1 MNKTYVP
8 HTKEEKLAEFER
20 LLEIM
25 KRLRAECPWDREQTF
40 ESIRSNTVE
49 ETYELSDAIL
59 NKDMQEIKKELGDL
73 LLHIV
78 FYSEMGSETG
88 DFDIYDVCKTINEKL
103 IFRHP
108 HVFGKEDV
116 NGNTSKVLE
125 NWESLKLK
133 EKGGNKTVLGGVPAS
148 LPTLIKAY
156 RIQEKAASVG
166 FDWEY
171 REQVWDKA
179 KEEIAEFQAEV
190 SQMDSSKMEAEFGD
204 VLFSMVNAAR
214 LYDINPDTALE
225 RTNKKFIE
233 RFNYLETETIAKG
246 KSLKEMTLAEMDE
259 IWEKAKNQTDSISD
273 VLEKINQAKHR

>member
-1 MNKTYVP
+1 MNENYKP
-8 HTKEEKLAEFER
+8 HSNEDKLAEFER

-59 NKDMQEIKKELGDL
+59 AQDMQEIKKELGDL

-108 HVFGKEDV
+108 HVFGEVNV
-116 NGNTSKVLE
+116 NGDTAKVLE
-125 NWESLKLK
+125 KWENLKLK
-133 EKGGNKTVLGGVPAS
+133 EKDGNKTVLGGVPAS
-148 LPTLIKAY
+148 LPTMIKAY

-171 REQVWDKA
+171 REQVWNKV
-179 KEEIAEFQAEV
+179 KEEIAEFQAEADK
-190 SQMDSSKMEAEFGD
+190 MDSDKMEAELGD
-204 VLFSMVNAAR
+204 VFFSLVNAAR

-233 RFNYLETETIAKG
+233 RFNFLEAETITKG
-246 KSLKEMTLAEMDE
+246 RNLKEMTLAEMDE
-259 IWEKAKNQTDSISD
+259 IWERAKNE
-273 VLEKINQAKHR
+273 V

>member
-1 MNKTYVP
+1 MNENYKP
-8 HTKEEKLAEFER
+8 HTNEEKLAEFER
-20 LLEIM
+20 LLDIM
-25 KRLRAECPWDREQTF
+25 KRLRVECPWDREQTF

-59 NKDMQEIKKELGDL
+59 SRDMQEIKKELGDL

-108 HVFGKEDV
+108 HVFGEVNV
-116 NGNTSKVLE
+116 NGDTAKVLE
-125 NWESLKLK
+125 NWENLKLK
-133 EKGGNKTVLGGVPAS
+133 EKDGNKTVLGGVPAS

-179 KEEIAEFQAEV
+179 KEEIAEFQAEADK
-190 SQMDSSKMEAEFGD
+190 MDSEKMEAEFGD

-225 RTNKKFIE
+225 RTNKKFIQ
-233 RFNYLETETIAKG
+233 RFNFLEAETISKG
-246 KSLKEMTLAEMDE
+246 KDLKKMTLAEMDK
-259 IWEKAKNQTDSISD
+259 IWERAKKD
-273 VLEKINQAKHR
+273 V

>member
-1 MNKTYVP
+1 MNKTYKP
-8 HTKEEKLAEFER
+8 HTNEEKLAEFER
-20 LLEIM
+20 LLGIM

-59 NKDMQEIKKELGDL
+59 AKDMQEIKKELGDL

-78 FYSEMGSETG
+78 FYSEMGSETE

-108 HVFGKEDV
+108 HVFGEVDV
-116 NGNTSKVLE
+116 NGDTNKVLE

-179 KEEIAEFQAEV
+179 KEELAEFQAEADK
-190 SQMDSSKMEAEFGD
+190 MDSDKMEAEFGD

-225 RTNKKFIE
+225 RTNKKFIQ
-233 RFNYLETETIAKG
+233 RFNYLEAETIAKG
-246 KSLKEMTLAEMDE
+246 KNLKEMTLAEMDV
-259 IWEKAKNQTDSISD
+259 IWEKAKKEDF
-273 VLEKINQAKHR
+273 

>member
-1 MNKTYVP
+1 MNENYKP
-8 HTKEEKLAEFER
+8 HSNEDKLAEFER

-59 NKDMQEIKKELGDL
+59 AQDMQEIKKELGDL

-88 DFDIYDVCKTINEKL
+88 DFDIHDVCKTINEKL

-108 HVFGKEDV
+108 HVFGEVDV
-116 NGNTSKVLE
+116 NGDTNKVLE
-125 NWESLKLK
+125 NWENLKLK
-133 EKGGNKTVLGGVPAS
+133 EKDGNKTVLGGVPAS
-148 LPTLIKAY
+148 LPTMIKAY

-171 REQVWDKA
+171 REQVWNKV
-179 KEEIAEFQAEV
+179 KEEIAEFQAEADK
-190 SQMDSSKMEAEFGD
+190 MDSDKMEAELGD
-204 VLFSMVNAAR
+204 VFFSLVNAAR

-233 RFNYLETETIAKG
+233 RFNFLEAETITKG
-246 KSLKEMTLAEMDE
+246 RNLKEMTLAEMDE
-259 IWEKAKNQTDSISD
+259 IWERAKNE
-273 VLEKINQAKHR
+273 V

>member
-1 MNKTYVP
+1 MNENYKL
-8 HTKEEKLAEFER
+8 HTNEEKLAEFER
-20 LLEIM
+20 LLDIM
-25 KRLRAECPWDREQTF
+25 KRLRVECPWDREQTF

-59 NKDMQEIKKELGDL
+59 AQDMQEIKKELGDL

-88 DFDIYDVCKTINEKL
+88 DFDIHDVCKTINEKL

-108 HVFGKEDV
+108 HVFGEVNV
-116 NGNTSKVLE
+116 NGDTAKVLE
-125 NWESLKLK
+125 NWENLKLK
-133 EKGGNKTVLGGVPAS
+133 EKDGNKTVLGGVPAS
-148 LPTLIKAY
+148 LPTMIKAY

-179 KEEIAEFQAEV
+179 KEEIAEFQAEADK
-190 SQMDSSKMEAEFGD
+190 MDSEKMEAEFGD

-225 RTNKKFIE
+225 RTNKKFIQ
-233 RFNYLETETIAKG
+233 RFNFLEAETISKG
-246 KSLKEMTLAEMDE
+246 KDLKKMTLAEMDE
-259 IWEKAKNQTDSISD
+259 IWERAKKD
-273 VLEKINQAKHR
+273 V

>member
-1 MNKTYVP
+1 MNENYKP
-8 HTKEEKLAEFER
+8 HSNEDKLVEFER

-59 NKDMQEIKKELGDL
+59 AQDMQEIKKELGDL

-88 DFDIYDVCKTINEKL
+88 DFDIHDVCKTINEKL

-108 HVFGKEDV
+108 HVFGEVDV
-116 NGNTSKVLE
+116 NGDTNKVLE
-125 NWESLKLK
+125 NWENLKLK
-133 EKGGNKTVLGGVPAS
+133 EKDGNKTVLGGVPAS
-148 LPTLIKAY
+148 LPTMIKAY

-171 REQVWDKA
+171 REQVWNKV
-179 KEEIAEFQAEV
+179 KEEIAEFQAEADK
-190 SQMDSSKMEAEFGD
+190 MDSDKMEAELGD
-204 VLFSMVNAAR
+204 VFFSLVNAAR

-233 RFNYLETETIAKG
+233 RFNFLEAETITKG
-246 KSLKEMTLAEMDE
+246 RNLKEMTLAEMDE
-259 IWEKAKNQTDSISD
+259 IWERAKNE
-273 VLEKINQAKHR
+273 V

>member
-1 MNKTYVP
+1 MNENYKP
-8 HTKEEKLAEFER
+8 HSNEDKLVEFER

-59 NKDMQEIKKELGDL
+59 AQDMQEIKKELGDL

-88 DFDIYDVCKTINEKL
+88 DFDIHDVCKTINEKL

-108 HVFGKEDV
+108 HVFGEVDV
-116 NGNTSKVLE
+116 NGDTNKVLE
-125 NWESLKLK
+125 NWENLKLK
-133 EKGGNKTVLGGVPAS
+133 EKDGNKTVLGGVPAS

-171 REQVWDKA
+171 REQVWNKV
-179 KEEIAEFQAEV
+179 KEEIAEFQAEADK
-190 SQMDSSKMEAEFGD
+190 MDSDKMEAELGD
-204 VLFSMVNAAR
+204 VFFSLVNAAR

-233 RFNYLETETIAKG
+233 RFNFLEAETITKG
-246 KSLKEMTLAEMDE
+246 RNLKEMTLAEMDE
-259 IWEKAKNQTDSISD
+259 IWERAKNE
-273 VLEKINQAKHR
+273 V

>member
-1 MNKTYVP
+1 MNKAYKP
-8 HTKEEKLAEFER
+8 HTNEDKLAEFER
-20 LLEIM
+20 LLGIM

-59 NKDMQEIKKELGDL
+59 AKDMQEIKKELGDL

-78 FYSEMGSETG
+78 FYSEMGSETE

-108 HVFGKEDV
+108 HVFGEVNV
-116 NGNTSKVLE
+116 NGDTNKVLE

-179 KEEIAEFQAEV
+179 KEELAEFQAEAEK
-190 SQMDSSKMEAEFGD
+190 MDSDKMEAEFGD

-225 RTNKKFIE
+225 RTNKKFIQ
-233 RFNYLETETIAKG
+233 RFNYLEAETIAKG
-246 KSLKEMTLAEMDE
+246 KNLKEMTLAEMDV
-259 IWEKAKNQTDSISD
+259 IWEKAKLSE
-273 VLEKINQAKHR
+273 L

>member
-1 MNKTYVP
+1 MNENYKP
-8 HTKEEKLAEFER
+8 HTNEEKLAEFER
-20 LLEIM
+20 LLDIM
-25 KRLRAECPWDREQTF
+25 KRLRVECPWDREQTF

-59 NKDMQEIKKELGDL
+59 SRDMQEIKKELGDL

-88 DFDIYDVCKTINEKL
+88 DFDFYDVCKTINEKL

-108 HVFGKEDV
+108 HVFGEVNV
-116 NGNTSKVLE
+116 NGDTAKVLE
-125 NWESLKLK
+125 NWENLKLK
-133 EKGGNKTVLGGVPAS
+133 EKDGNKTVLGGVPAS

-179 KEEIAEFQAEV
+179 KEEIAEFQAEADK
-190 SQMDSSKMEAEFGD
+190 MDSEKMEAEFGD

-225 RTNKKFIE
+225 RTNKKFIQ
-233 RFNYLETETIAKG
+233 RFNFLEAETISKG
-246 KSLKEMTLAEMDE
+246 KDLKKMTLAEMDE
-259 IWEKAKNQTDSISD
+259 IWERAKKD
-273 VLEKINQAKHR
+273 V

>member
-1 MNKTYVP
+1 MNENYKP
-8 HTKEEKLAEFER
+8 HSNEDKLVEFER

-59 NKDMQEIKKELGDL
+59 AQDMQEIKKELGDL

-88 DFDIYDVCKTINEKL
+88 DFDIHDVCKTINEKL

-108 HVFGKEDV
+108 HVFGEVNV
-116 NGNTSKVLE
+116 NGDTAKVLE
-125 NWESLKLK
+125 NWENLKLK
-133 EKGGNKTVLGGVPAS
+133 EKDGNKTVLGGVPAS
-148 LPTLIKAY
+148 LPTMIKAY

-171 REQVWDKA
+171 REQVWNKV
-179 KEEIAEFQAEV
+179 KEEIAEFQAEADK
-190 SQMDSSKMEAEFGD
+190 MDSDKMEAELGD
-204 VLFSMVNAAR
+204 VFFSLVNAAR

-233 RFNYLETETIAKG
+233 RFNFLEAETITKG
-246 KSLKEMTLAEMDE
+246 RNLKEMTLAEMDE
-259 IWEKAKNQTDSISD
+259 IWERAKNE
-273 VLEKINQAKHR
+273 V

>member
-1 MNKTYVP
+1 MNENYKP
-8 HTKEEKLAEFER
+8 HSNEDKLAEFER

-59 NKDMQEIKKELGDL
+59 AQDMQEIKKELGDL

-88 DFDIYDVCKTINEKL
+88 DFDIHDVCKTINEKL

-108 HVFGKEDV
+108 HVFGEVNV
-116 NGNTSKVLE
+116 NGDTAKVLE
-125 NWESLKLK
+125 NWENLKLK
-133 EKGGNKTVLGGVPAS
+133 EKDGNKTVLGGVPAS
-148 LPTLIKAY
+148 LPTMIKAY

-171 REQVWDKA
+171 REQVWNKV
-179 KEEIAEFQAEV
+179 KEEIAEFQAEADK
-190 SQMDSSKMEAEFGD
+190 MDSDKMEAELGD
-204 VLFSMVNAAR
+204 VFFSLVNAAR

-225 RTNKKFIE
+225 RTNKKFIQ
-233 RFNYLETETIAKG
+233 RFNFLEAETISKG
-246 KSLKEMTLAEMDE
+246 KDLKKMTLAEMDE
-259 IWEKAKNQTDSISD
+259 IWERAKNE
-273 VLEKINQAKHR
+273 V

>member
-1 MNKTYVP
+1 MNKIYKP
-8 HTKEEKLAEFER
+8 HTKKEKLAEFER
-20 LLEIM
+20 LLDIM
-25 KRLRAECPWDREQTF
+25 KRLRAECPWDSVQTF

-59 NKDMQEIKKELGDL
+59 AKDMQEIKKELGDL

-78 FYSEMGSETG
+78 FYSEMGSETD
-88 DFDIYDVCKTINEKL
+88 DFDIYDVCKAINEKL

-108 HVFGKEDV
+108 HIFGNVDV
-116 NGNTSKVLE
+116 NGDTTKVLE
-125 NWESLKLK
+125 NWENLKLK

-179 KEEIAEFQAEV
+179 KEEIAEFQAEIN
-190 SQMDSSKMEAEFGD
+190 QQDSDKMEAEFGD

-214 LYDINPDTALE
+214 LYGINPDTALE
-225 RTNKKFIE
+225 RTNKKFIQ
-233 RFNYLETETIAKG
+233 RFNYLEAETIAQG
-246 KSLKEMTLAEMDE
+246 RNLKEMTLAEMDE
-259 IWEKAKNQTDSISD
+259 IWEKAKKSP
-273 VLEKINQAKHR
+273 

>member
-1 MNKTYVP
+1 MNENYKP
-8 HTKEEKLAEFER
+8 HSNEDKLVEFER

-59 NKDMQEIKKELGDL
+59 AQDMQEIKKELGDL

-88 DFDIYDVCKTINEKL
+88 DFDIHDVCKTINEKL

-108 HVFGKEDV
+108 HVFGEVTV
-116 NGNTSKVLE
+116 NGDTAKVLE
-125 NWESLKLK
+125 NWENLKLK
-133 EKGGNKTVLGGVPAS
+133 EKDGNKTVLGGVPAS
-148 LPTLIKAY
+148 LPTMIKAY

-171 REQVWDKA
+171 REQVWNKV
-179 KEEIAEFQAEV
+179 KEEIAEFQAEADK
-190 SQMDSSKMEAEFGD
+190 MDSDKMEAELGD
-204 VLFSMVNAAR
+204 VFFSLVNAAR

-233 RFNYLETETIAKG
+233 RFNFLEAETITKG
-246 KSLKEMTLAEMDE
+246 RNLKEMTLAEMDE
-259 IWEKAKNQTDSISD
+259 IWERAKNE
-273 VLEKINQAKHR
+273 V

>member
-1 MNKTYVP
+1 MNENYKL
-8 HTKEEKLAEFER
+8 HTNEEKLAEFER
-20 LLEIM
+20 LLDIM
-25 KRLRAECPWDREQTF
+25 KRLRVECPWDREQTF

-59 NKDMQEIKKELGDL
+59 SRDMQEIKKELGDL

-108 HVFGKEDV
+108 HVFGEVNV
-116 NGNTSKVLE
+116 NGDTAKVLE
-125 NWESLKLK
+125 NWENLKLK
-133 EKGGNKTVLGGVPAS
+133 EKDGNKTVLGGVPAS

-171 REQVWDKA
+171 REQVWDKV
-179 KEEIAEFQAEV
+179 KEEIAEFQAEADK
-190 SQMDSSKMEAEFGD
+190 MDSDKMEDELGD
-204 VLFSMVNAAR
+204 VFFSLVNAAR
-214 LYDINPDTALE
+214 LYNINPDTALE
-225 RTNKKFIE
+225 RTNQKFIQ
-233 RFNYLETETIAKG
+233 RFNFLEAETITKG
-246 KSLKEMTLAEMDE
+246 RNLKEMTLAEMDE
-259 IWEKAKNQTDSISD
+259 IWERAKKD
-273 VLEKINQAKHR
+273 V

>member
-1 MNKTYVP
+1 MNENYKL
-8 HTKEEKLAEFER
+8 HTNEEKLAEFER
-20 LLEIM
+20 LLDIM
-25 KRLRAECPWDREQTF
+25 KRLRVECPWDREQTF

-59 NKDMQEIKKELGDL
+59 SRDMQEIKKELGDL

-108 HVFGKEDV
+108 HVFGEVNV
-116 NGNTSKVLE
+116 NGDTAKVLE
-125 NWESLKLK
+125 NWENLKLK
-133 EKGGNKTVLGGVPAS
+133 EKDGNKTVLGGVPAS
-148 LPTLIKAY
+148 LPTMIKAY

-179 KEEIAEFQAEV
+179 KEEIAEFQAEADK
-190 SQMDSSKMEAEFGD
+190 MDSEKMEAEFGD

-225 RTNKKFIE
+225 RTNKKFIQ
-233 RFNYLETETIAKG
+233 RFNFLEAETISKG
-246 KSLKEMTLAEMDE
+246 KDLKKMTLAEMDE
-259 IWEKAKNQTDSISD
+259 IWERAKKD
-273 VLEKINQAKHR
+273 V

>member
-1 MNKTYVP
+1 MNENYKP
-8 HTKEEKLAEFER
+8 HSNEDKLVEFER

-59 NKDMQEIKKELGDL
+59 SRDMQEIKKELGDL

-88 DFDIYDVCKTINEKL
+88 DFDIHDVCKTINEKL

-108 HVFGKEDV
+108 HVFGEVNV
-116 NGNTSKVLE
+116 NGDTAKVLE
-125 NWESLKLK
+125 NWENLKLK
-133 EKGGNKTVLGGVPAS
+133 EKDGNKTVLGGVPAS
-148 LPTLIKAY
+148 LPTMIKAY

-166 FDWEY
+166 FDCEY
-171 REQVWDKA
+171 REQVWNKV
-179 KEEIAEFQAEV
+179 KEEIAEFQAEADK
-190 SQMDSSKMEAEFGD
+190 MDSDKMEAELGD
-204 VLFSMVNAAR
+204 VFFSLVNAAR

-233 RFNYLETETIAKG
+233 RFNFLEAETITKG
-246 KSLKEMTLAEMDE
+246 RNLKEMTLAEMDE
-259 IWEKAKNQTDSISD
+259 IWERAKNE
-273 VLEKINQAKHR
+273 V

>member
-1 MNKTYVP
+1 MNENYKP
-8 HTKEEKLAEFER
+8 HTNEEKLAEFER
-20 LLEIM
+20 LLDIM
-25 KRLRAECPWDREQTF
+25 KRLRVECPWDREQTF

-59 NKDMQEIKKELGDL
+59 SRDMQEIKKELGDL

-108 HVFGKEDV
+108 HVFGEVNV
-116 NGNTSKVLE
+116 NGDTAKVLE
-125 NWESLKLK
+125 NWENLKLK
-133 EKGGNKTVLGGVPAS
+133 EKDGNKTVLGGVPAS

-156 RIQEKAASVG
+156 RIQEKAASLG

-179 KEEIAEFQAEV
+179 KEEIAEFQAEADK
-190 SQMDSSKMEAEFGD
+190 MDSEKMEAEFGD

-225 RTNKKFIE
+225 RTNKKFIQ
-233 RFNYLETETIAKG
+233 RFNFLEAETISKG
-246 KSLKEMTLAEMDE
+246 KDLKKMTLAEMDE
-259 IWEKAKNQTDSISD
+259 IWERAKKD
-273 VLEKINQAKHR
+273 V

>member
-1 MNKTYVP
+1 MNETYKP
-8 HTKEEKLAEFER
+8 HTNEEKLAEFER

-59 NKDMQEIKKELGDL
+59 ANDMELIKKELGDL

-78 FYSEMGSETG
+78 FYSEMGSETN
-88 DFDIYDVCKTINEKL
+88 DFDIYDVCKNINEKL

-108 HVFGKEDV
+108 HVFGEEDV
-116 NGNTSKVLE
+116 KGDTAKVLE

-133 EKGGNKTVLGGVPAS
+133 EKDGNKTVLGGVPAS

-179 KEEIAEFQAEV
+179 KEEVAEFQAEV
-190 SQMDSSKMEAEFGD
+190 EQMDSDKMEAEFGD

-225 RTNKKFIE
+225 RTNKKFIH
-233 RFNYLETETIAKG
+233 RFNYLEAETIAKG
-246 KSLKEMTLAEMDE
+246 KDLKKMTLAEMDE
-259 IWEKAKNQTDSISD
+259 IWEEAKRLPNRHS
-273 VLEKINQAKHR
+273 

>member
-1 MNKTYVP
+1 MNENYKP
-8 HTKEEKLAEFER
+8 HSNEDKLVEFER

-59 NKDMQEIKKELGDL
+59 AQDMQEIKKELGDL

-88 DFDIYDVCKTINEKL
+88 DFDIHDVCKTINEKL

-108 HVFGKEDV
+108 HVFGEVNV
-116 NGNTSKVLE
+116 NGDTAKVLE
-125 NWESLKLK
+125 NWENLKLK
-133 EKGGNKTVLGGVPAS
+133 EKDGNKTVLGGVPAS

-171 REQVWDKA
+171 REQVWNKV
-179 KEEIAEFQAEV
+179 KEEIAEFQAEADK
-190 SQMDSSKMEAEFGD
+190 MDSDKMEAELGD
-204 VLFSMVNAAR
+204 VFFSLVNAAR

-233 RFNYLETETIAKG
+233 RFNFLEAETITKG
-246 KSLKEMTLAEMDE
+246 RNLKEMTLAEMDE
-259 IWEKAKNQTDSISD
+259 IWERAKNE
-273 VLEKINQAKHR
+273 V

>member
-1 MNKTYVP
+1 MNENYKP
-8 HTKEEKLAEFER
+8 HSNEDKLAEFER

-59 NKDMQEIKKELGDL
+59 AQDMQEIKKELGDL

-88 DFDIYDVCKTINEKL
+88 DFDIHDVCKTINEKL

-108 HVFGKEDV
+108 HVFGEVDV
-116 NGNTSKVLE
+116 NGDTAKVLE
-125 NWESLKLK
+125 NWENLKLK
-133 EKGGNKTVLGGVPAS
+133 EKDGNKTVLGGVPAS
-148 LPTLIKAY
+148 LPTMIKAY

-171 REQVWDKA
+171 REQVWYKV
-179 KEEIAEFQAEV
+179 KEEIAEFQAEADK
-190 SQMDSSKMEAEFGD
+190 MDSDKMEAELGD
-204 VLFSMVNAAR
+204 VFFSLVNAAR

-233 RFNYLETETIAKG
+233 RFNFLEAETITKG
-246 KSLKEMTLAEMDE
+246 RNLKEMTLAEMDE
-259 IWEKAKNQTDSISD
+259 IWERAKNE
-273 VLEKINQAKHR
+273 V

>member
-1 MNKTYVP
+1 MKTKYKP
-8 HTKEEKLAEFER
+8 HTNEEKLAEFER
-20 LLEIM
+20 LLDIM

-40 ESIRSNTVE
+40 ESIRSNTIE

-59 NKDMQEIKKELGDL
+59 SKNMDLIKKELGDL

-78 FYSEMGSETG
+78 FYSEMGSETN

-108 HVFGKEDV
+108 HVFGSEDV
-116 NGNTSKVLE
+116 NGDTTKVLE
-125 NWESLKLK
+125 NWEALKLK
-133 EKGGNKTVLGGVPAS
+133 EKDGNKTVLGGVPTS
-148 LPTLIKAY
+148 LPTLIKAF

-171 REQVWDKA
+171 REQVWDKS

-190 SQMDSSKMEAEFGD
+190 DMMDADRMESEFGD

-225 RTNKKFIE
+225 RTNKKFIR
-233 RFNYLETETIAKG
+233 RFNFLEAETISKG
-246 KSLKEMTLAEMDE
+246 KDLKKMTLAEMDE
-259 IWEKAKNQTDSISD
+259 IWEEAKKSE
-273 VLEKINQAKHR
+273 L

>member
-1 MNKTYVP
+1 MNENYKL
-8 HTKEEKLAEFER
+8 HTNEEKLAEFER
-20 LLEIM
+20 LLDIM
-25 KRLRAECPWDREQTF
+25 KRLRVECPWDREQTF

-59 NKDMQEIKKELGDL
+59 SRDMQEIKKELGDL

-108 HVFGKEDV
+108 HVFGEVNV
-116 NGNTSKVLE
+116 NGDTAKVLE
-125 NWESLKLK
+125 NWENLKLK
-133 EKGGNKTVLGGVPAS
+133 EKDGNKTVLGGVPAS

-179 KEEIAEFQAEV
+179 KEEIAEFQAEADK
-190 SQMDSSKMEAEFGD
+190 MDSEKMEAEFGD

-225 RTNKKFIE
+225 RTNKKFIQ
-233 RFNYLETETIAKG
+233 RFNFLEAETISKG
-246 KSLKEMTLAEMDE
+246 KDLKKMTLAEMDE
-259 IWEKAKNQTDSISD
+259 IWERAKKD
-273 VLEKINQAKHR
+273 V

>member
-1 MNKTYVP
+1 MSKTYVP

-20 LLEIM
+20 LLDIM

-108 HVFGKEDV
+108 HVFGQEDV

-233 RFNYLETETIAKG
+233 RFNYLEAETIAKG

-259 IWEKAKNQTDSISD
+259 IWEKAKIQTDSISD
-273 VLEKINQAKHR
+273 VLDE

>member
-108 HVFGKEDV
+108 HVFGKENV

-133 EKGGNKTVLGGVPAS
+133 EKDGNKTVLGGVPAS

-166 FDWEY
+166 FDWEC

-190 SQMDSSKMEAEFGD
+190 NQMDSSKMEAEFGD

-259 IWEKAKNQTDSISD
+259 IWEKAKNQTDSMPD
-273 VLEKINQAKHR
+273 VLEK

>member
-1 MNKTYVP
+1 MKKTYKP
-8 HTKEEKLAEFER
+8 HTNKEKLAEFER

-25 KRLRAECPWDREQTF
+25 KRLRTECPWDREQTF

-59 NKDMQEIKKELGDL
+59 SNDMNSIKKELGDL

-108 HVFGKEDV
+108 HVFAEVDV
-116 NGNTSKVLE
+116 SGDSNKVIE

-133 EKGGNKTVLGGVPAS
+133 EKDGNKTVLGGVPTS

-171 REQVWDKA
+171 REQVWDKS

-190 SQMDSSKMEAEFGD
+190 DKMDADRMESEFGD

-214 LYDINPDTALE
+214 LYNINPDTALE
-225 RTNKKFIE
+225 RTNKKFID
-233 RFNYLETETIAKG
+233 RFNYLEAQTLAQGID
-246 KSLKEMTLAEMDE
+246 LKKMTLAEMDE
-259 IWEKAKNQTDSISD
+259 IWEEAKKKA
-273 VLEKINQAKHR
+273 L

>member
-1 MNKTYVP
+1 MNENYKL
-8 HTKEEKLAEFER
+8 HTNEEKLAEFER
-20 LLEIM
+20 LLDIM
-25 KRLRAECPWDREQTF
+25 KRLRVECPWDREQTF

-59 NKDMQEIKKELGDL
+59 SRDMQEIKKELGDL

-108 HVFGKEDV
+108 HVFGEVNV
-116 NGNTSKVLE
+116 NGDTAKVLE
-125 NWESLKLK
+125 NWENLKLK
-133 EKGGNKTVLGGVPAS
+133 EKDGNKTVLGGVPAS

-179 KEEIAEFQAEV
+179 KEELAEFQAEAEK
-190 SQMDSSKMEAEFGD
+190 MDSNKMEAEFGD

-225 RTNKKFIE
+225 RTNKKFIQ
-233 RFNYLETETIAKG
+233 RFNFLEAETISKG
-246 KSLKEMTLAEMDE
+246 KDLKKMTLAEMDE
-259 IWEKAKNQTDSISD
+259 IWERAKKD
-273 VLEKINQAKHR
+273 V